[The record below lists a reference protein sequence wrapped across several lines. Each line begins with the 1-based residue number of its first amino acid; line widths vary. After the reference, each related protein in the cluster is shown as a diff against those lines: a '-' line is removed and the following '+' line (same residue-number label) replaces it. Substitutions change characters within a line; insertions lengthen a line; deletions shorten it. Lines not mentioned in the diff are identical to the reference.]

1 MIGWLK
7 GSVVEKTDTGCILD
21 VSGVGYHVW
30 CSATTAASLPP
41 EGGIT
46 TLNVYTNVRE
56 NEIALYGF
64 ATRSEKE
71 LFMQLISV
79 SDIGPRKAVGILSG
93 AVPSEMARAVRTGDI
108 AFLTRLQGIG
118 KKTAE
123 RLVVEL
129 KDKLAG
135 FEAGDQSDSGPS
147 AASGIF
153 SELVSVLTNLGYKQ
167 ALAERTAQRLAE
179 RMKGTEPLEELI
191 REGLAEI
198 KKVV

>member
-7 GSVVEKTDTGCILD
+7 GHVVEKTDTGCILD

-30 CSATTAASLPP
+30 CSATTIAALPP
-41 EGGIT
+41 EGGQA

-64 ATRSEKE
+64 ATRSEKD

-79 SDIGPRKAVGILSG
+79 SDIGPRKAVGMLSG
-93 AVPSEMARAVRTGDI
+93 TVPAEMARAVRKGDI
-108 AFLTRLQGIG
+108 AFLTKLQGIG

-135 FEAGDQSDSGPS
+135 FEAGDQQSDGPPVT
-147 AASGIF
+147 GGRF
-153 SELVSVLTNLGYKQ
+153 GELVSVLANLGYKQ
-167 ALAERTAQRLAE
+167 ALAERTAQRLSE